1 MENSIGYTLDENNLI
16 KYSTRRNKK
25 IDLTEYY
32 NFIYQYKNDCLT
44 AGIEYKKTFY
54 NDRDLKPTEDLMFSI
69 TLFPL
74 ATIEQKFGQN
84 F

>member
-74 ATIEQKFGQN
+74 TTIEQNFGQN